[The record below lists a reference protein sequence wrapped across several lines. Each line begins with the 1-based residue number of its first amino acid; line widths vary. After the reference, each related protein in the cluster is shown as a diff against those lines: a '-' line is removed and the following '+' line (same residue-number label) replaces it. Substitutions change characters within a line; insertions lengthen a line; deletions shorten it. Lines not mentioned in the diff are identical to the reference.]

1 MLYPEGKFG
10 IAKQFW
16 QHTGLGIS
24 SRLATH
30 ILATLASSVSSPLPS
45 PTRTKPLAHR
55 HYSAKHSRRPSQASD
70 GAGALEEDQ
79 AVYLEQRYGRN
90 LDVAA
95 VTLAKRAL
103 RRRIAGVLV
112 RDESTANG
120 EVEVGQS
127 VRGAAVTEN
136 DVFLFPSGMSA
147 IWTAHQ
153 LALDARGAKKSVC
166 FGFAFMSP
174 VSLNVPLSLSYLS
187 RFPYTD
193 TLKVLEKWGPG
204 CYFLGH
210 GLDSCIDELEAI
222 LEAEQAQNPHEP
234 PILALVT
241 EFPSNPLLRSP
252 DLSRLRT
259 LADKYDFLIIVDDSI
274 GNFVN
279 VETLPFADM
288 VATSLTKIFSGDS
301 NVMGGR

>member
-1 MLYPEGKFG
+1 
-10 IAKQFW
+10 
-16 QHTGLGIS
+16 
-24 SRLATH
+24 
-30 ILATLASSVSSPLPS
+30 
-45 PTRTKPLAHR
+45 LAHR
-55 HYSAKHSRRPSQASD
+55 HYSAKQHSRRPSYD
-70 GAGALEEDQ
+70 GAEPLEADQ
-79 AVYLEQRYGRN
+79 DVYLEQRYGRN
-90 LDVAA
+90 LDVAS

-112 RDESTANG
+112 RDESAANG
-120 EVEVGQS
+120 EVEVAQS
-127 VRGAAVTEN
+127 VRGVAVTED
-136 DVFLFPSGMSA
+136 DVFLFQTGMSA

-153 LALDARGAKKSVC
+153 LALNARGAKKSVC
-166 FGFAFMSP
+166 FGLRPFP
-174 VSLNVPLSLSYLS
+174 HVSLNVSTEHHALFSLCLS

-204 CYFLGH
+204 CHFLGE
-210 GLDSCIDELEAI
+210 GLDSSIDELEAI

-234 PILALVT
+234 PIPALVA

-252 DLSRLRT
+252 DLARLRA
-259 LADKYDFLIIVDDSI
+259 LSDKYDFLIIIDDSI